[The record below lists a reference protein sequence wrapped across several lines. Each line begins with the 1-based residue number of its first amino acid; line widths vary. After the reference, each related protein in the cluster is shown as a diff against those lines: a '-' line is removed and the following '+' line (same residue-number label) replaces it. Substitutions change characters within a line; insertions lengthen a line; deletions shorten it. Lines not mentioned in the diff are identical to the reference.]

1 MVKHVSVFTLK
12 DKSEIKHFV
21 EMLEE
26 VGKNYPLIIKSEIG
40 VNMSEQLPVG
50 PHFGDV
56 IEIIEFKNEDDLNN
70 YPKSKEHQKL
80 LTDGPEMETVT
91 AIDYII
97 LIIHSYI
104 KEHSFK
110 IVLFFS
116 FYIHFYD

>member
-1 MVKHVSVFTLK
+1 MIKHVSVFTLK

-26 VGKNYPLIIKSEIG
+26 VGQNCSLIIKSEIG
-40 VNMSEQLPVG
+40 LNVSEQPPVG

-56 IEIIEFKNEDDLNN
+56 IQIIEFKNEDDLNN
-70 YPKSKEHQKL
+70 YPKSQEHQKL

-97 LIIHSYI
+97 
-104 KEHSFK
+104 
-110 IVLFFS
+110 
-116 FYIHFYD
+116 

>member
-12 DKSEIKHFV
+12 DKCEIKHFV

-26 VGKNYPLIIKSEIG
+26 VDNNCPLIIKSEIG

-56 IEIIEFKNEDDLNN
+56 IQIVEFSNVIDLQK
-70 YPKSKEHQKL
+70 YPQSKEHQKL

-97 LIIHSYI
+97 
-104 KEHSFK
+104 
-110 IVLFFS
+110 
-116 FYIHFYD
+116 

>member
-1 MVKHVSVFTLK
+1 MIKHVSVFTLK

-26 VGKNYPLIIKSEIG
+26 IGEKCPLIIKSEIG
-40 VNMSEQLPVG
+40 VNMSEQPPVG

-56 IEIIEFKNEDDLNN
+56 IQIIEFKNEDDLNN

-91 AIDYII
+91 AIDY
-97 LIIHSYI
+97 YI
-104 KEHSFK
+104 
-110 IVLFFS
+110 
-116 FYIHFYD
+116 

>member
-26 VGKNYPLIIKSEIG
+26 VGRNYPLIIKSEIG
-40 VNMSEQLPVG
+40 VNMSEQLHV
-50 PHFGDV
+50 GDV
-56 IEIIEFKNEDDLNN
+56 IQIIEFKNEDDLNN

-97 LIIHSYI
+97 
-104 KEHSFK
+104 
-110 IVLFFS
+110 
-116 FYIHFYD
+116 